1 MQKKK
6 QNILFTELQLIY
18 QFSQEIFLLFNRDG
32 EIVDCNQAAKKEL
45 GYAEDIYQVSI
56 VNIFRKAMRKDK
68 DELIVNLRYRNY
80 TAETFAYR
88 KNQTCFP
95 VTLRVALWPYN
106 TKIYG
111 LCTAVNIS
119 DKKEAF
125 REIKRLRNDLKS
137 TNQFKNEFIANITH
151 ELRTPVNGII
161 GLTNLLLETS
171 LQPNQLDAVNMM
183 RSSCSKME
191 TIINNVLDYS
201 KLASN
206 KMVLEQKE
214 FEFPNFIDHIVS
226 IHSSSINE
234 KGLKLNVNVA
244 DDIPK
249 RVIGDEYR
257 LTQVLNNII
266 SNAIK
271 FTSVGQIVLEV
282 AKVSQSSQDVELFFM
297 VIDTGIGISREEM
310 DCLFKSFTQVDGS
323 FTRRFGGTGL
333 GLSISKLLIEAMQ
346 GTITVESEKD
356 QGSTFSFNVHLGI
369 PEEKE
374 ETVVKENFNDNTIV
388 NLYEEDPLDSSE
400 VDYISRILDEAK
412 HYSLNT
418 EEVHMQNVVE
428 DMQEQREVTEILYD
442 RMERLAI
449 CIEMESW
456 KKADDYAS
464 ALKKMLPTGHKELS
478 NKGLSLVLA
487 VRKEDHDQALKVLE
501 ELKVMLKEV
510 I

>member
-1 MQKKK
+1 
-6 QNILFTELQLIY
+6 
-18 QFSQEIFLLFNRDG
+18 
-32 EIVDCNQAAKKEL
+32 
-45 GYAEDIYQVSI
+45 
-56 VNIFRKAMRKDK
+56 
-68 DELIVNLRYRNY
+68 
-80 TAETFAYR
+80 
-88 KNQTCFP
+88 
-95 VTLRVALWPYN
+95 
-106 TKIYG
+106 
-111 LCTAVNIS
+111 
-119 DKKEAF
+119 
-125 REIKRLRNDLKS
+125 
-137 TNQFKNEFIANITH
+137 
-151 ELRTPVNGII
+151 
-161 GLTNLLLETS
+161 
-171 LQPNQLDAVNMM
+171 
-183 RSSCSKME
+183 
-191 TIINNVLDYS
+191 
-201 KLASN
+201 
-206 KMVLEQKE
+206 
-214 FEFPNFIDHIVS
+214 
-226 IHSSSINE
+226 
-234 KGLKLNVNVA
+234 
-244 DDIPK
+244 
-249 RVIGDEYR
+249 
-257 LTQVLNNII
+257 
-266 SNAIK
+266 
-271 FTSVGQIVLEV
+271 
-282 AKVSQSSQDVELFFM
+282 
-297 VIDTGIGISREEM
+297 M